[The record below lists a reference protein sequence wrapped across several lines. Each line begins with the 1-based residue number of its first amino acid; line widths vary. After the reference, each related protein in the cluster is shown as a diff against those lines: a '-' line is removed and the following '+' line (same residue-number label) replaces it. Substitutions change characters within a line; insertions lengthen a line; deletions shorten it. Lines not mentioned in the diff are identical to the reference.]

1 VFTKDLLTV
10 CLSATCFTTRIPS
23 YDFVP
28 VQYEDSVDWTGFAA
42 RMAPTLLLIGL
53 WLVMMRGMSG
63 GMGGMGGM
71 GGKGGECAV

>member
-1 VFTKDLLTV
+1 M
-10 CLSATCFTTRIPS
+10 
-23 YDFVP
+23 P